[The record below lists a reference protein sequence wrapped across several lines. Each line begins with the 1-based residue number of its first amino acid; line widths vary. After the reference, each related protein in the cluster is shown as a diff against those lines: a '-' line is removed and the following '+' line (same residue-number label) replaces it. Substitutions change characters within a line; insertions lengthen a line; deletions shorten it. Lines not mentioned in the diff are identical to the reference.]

1 MGVDSLSVEVGR
13 RSTCVGGVS
22 AIDGARAPTCRRCC
36 TGVWNP
42 DDLCLCQAETTCVL
56 CQASSPIVQQ
66 KRGLVGIMCV
76 VVVTPRHVPCCD
88 STHKSTMFLWT
99 APTGDDASLNS
110 RLFQKKVW
118 RQLRMWARRARRAVF
133 NRALADYNADRPRW
147 FHYSA
152 SVEPDH
158 GSHDPHFKYAPNWS
172 WERQLTSRL
181 SSPT

>member
-1 MGVDSLSVEVGR
+1 MGSHLLPRIHHSSDECLEGVMPFEEVDTNGYLLYANPNR
-13 RSTCVGGVS
+13 
-22 AIDGARAPTCRRCC
+22 ARAPF
-36 TGVWNP
+36 G
-42 DDLCLCQAETTCVL
+42 TTMVGTSGGRAPLVL
-56 CQASSPIVQQ
+56 TTRAGNKYRDGKC
-66 KRGLVGIMCV
+66 GLS
-76 VVVTPRHVPCCD
+76 RQF
-88 STHKSTMFLWT
+88 STMFLWT
-99 APTGDDASLNS
+99 AKTGDDANMWS